1 MSTEFE
7 RTFDN
12 AAEDYDSIRP
22 EYPRELYEDISAYL
36 PITKESRVLEVGL
49 GTGKAAGPVL
59 DTGCGLTGIEPG
71 GNLLALAKKRLQG
84 YSNLSLIEKT
94 LQDYGCPDNIFD
106 LVYSATAFH
115 WIPEDYG
122 YKRVYSLLRPGGAFA
137 RFAYHA
143 GPDKKRLEQSEEI
156 HSFYEKYM
164 GHKGRYREL
173 TDGRVREL
181 AELAGKYGFTDTQY
195 HIYHME
201 KDFTA
206 NEYMKLLR
214 TYRDHM
220 VLDPASREGLF
231 RGIYETIKKYGGVTT
246 VYYTVDLELGRK
258 PG

>member
-1 MSTEFE
+1 M
-7 RTFDN
+7 
-12 AAEDYDSIRP
+12 
-22 EYPRELYEDISAYL
+22 
-36 PITKESRVLEVGL
+36 
-49 GTGKAAGPVL
+49 
-59 DTGCGLTGIEPG
+59 
-71 GNLLALAKKRLQG
+71 ALAKKRLEG
-84 YSNLSLIEKT
+84 YRNLSILGET
-94 LQDYGCPDNIFD
+94 LQDYACPDDTFD

-115 WIPEDYG
+115 WIPEEYG
-122 YKRVYSLLRPGGAFA
+122 YKRVYGLLRPGGAFA

-143 GPDKKRLEQSEEI
+143 GPDKKRIEQSEEI

-173 TDGRVREL
+173 TEDRVREL

-195 HIYHME
+195 RIYHME

-206 NEYMKLLR
+206 DEYMKLLR

-231 RGIYETIKKYGGVTT
+231 RGIYETILKYGGVTT

-258 PG
+258 PQ